1 MVVAPALD
9 SVSADDIGSTLERL
23 VTTFIHV
30 AKTKLV
36 MMYRPILDIVVAPVT
51 RHLVMQAG
59 MLVGKRLQWLQL
71 QTEDSTY
78 Q

>member
-1 MVVAPALD
+1 M
-9 SVSADDIGSTLERL
+9 
-23 VTTFIHV
+23 TTCIHV

-36 MMYRPILDIVVAPVT
+36 MMYRPILDIVAAPVT

-59 MLVGKRLQWLQL
+59 MLVGKKLQWLQL